1 MSANSVNRKRE
12 EVRIDDVRLSF
23 IFLIVLQLV
32 FPVDWMRQV
41 SRGGGA

>member
-12 EVRIDDVRLSF
+12 EVHIDWIRLSF

-32 FPVDWMRQV
+32 FPVGWIRQ
-41 SRGGGA
+41 GGGA